1 MKHSRIALLL
11 FLLIAQACTRVG
23 QPLPAA
29 GSTYVKA
36 IYSLP
41 RTLDPVLMND
51 TASLLV
57 SNLIYDGLLR
67 FTPDLRFEGAI
78 AESWTVDTSGK
89 RYTFI
94 LRKDARFHDSSP
106 ITSETVVR
114 SLTRALAPGSTVYKY
129 YDCIEGAE
137 AVFSGK
143 AKAATGLKAI
153 ATDKVVIELKTPFPP
168 FLSILAGATAKILPL
183 SAATDE
189 KFFVHPVGSGPFR
202 LVETKPSSGDYGE
215 ILLEQFEG
223 YAGTHAKVKKLIL
236 RAVSETDAQAMAAR
250 GEVHD
255 LASFPLAGTEEI
267 FRSGKDAS
275 APVAATWIIGLNT
288 RFPPFNDIRIRQ
300 AFKAAVDS
308 EAFRKEFYPDANPA
322 VGYIP
327 RGLPGHL
334 AEDPK
339 PHASTKPATKKPIV
353 VAFPEVLA
361 REKEMRV
368 FLEKSL
374 QAQGWNVS
382 FVPMSWEK
390 LMEGYDKKTLP
401 AFLVAMNMDY
411 PDTEFLI
418 RNFESG
424 NPDNFSG
431 ISNQKL
437 DALIREARSTQDRI
451 GRSILY
457 QTIARRLE
465 DLAVTINLFYPRS
478 HNWISPCVK
487 NFVPN
492 ILADYY
498 IDYRTVEVDPS
509 CVPNK
514 GGRT

>member
-1 MKHSRIALLL
+1 
-11 FLLIAQACTRVG
+11 
-23 QPLPAA
+23 
-29 GSTYVKA
+29 
-36 IYSLP
+36 
-41 RTLDPVLMND
+41 
-51 TASLLV
+51 
-57 SNLIYDGLLR
+57 
-67 FTPDLRFEGAI
+67 
-78 AESWTVDTSGK
+78 
-89 RYTFI
+89 
-94 LRKDARFHDSSP
+94 
-106 ITSETVVR
+106 
-114 SLTRALAPGSTVYKY
+114 
-129 YDCIEGAE
+129 
-137 AVFSGK
+137 
-143 AKAATGLKAI
+143 
-153 ATDKVVIELKTPFPP
+153 
-168 FLSILAGATAKILPL
+168 
-183 SAATDE
+183 
-189 KFFVHPVGSGPFR
+189 
-202 LVETKPSSGDYGE
+202 
-215 ILLEQFEG
+215 
-223 YAGTHAKVKKLIL
+223 
-236 RAVSETDAQAMAAR
+236 
-250 GEVHD
+250 
-255 LASFPLAGTEEI
+255 
-267 FRSGKDAS
+267 
-275 APVAATWIIGLNT
+275 VAATWIIGLNT
-288 RFPPFNDIRIRQ
+288 RLPPFNDIRIRQ

-334 AEDPK
+334 TEDPK

-431 ISNQKL
+431 ISNPKL
-437 DALIREARSTQDRI
+437 DARIREARSTQDRI
-451 GRSILY
+451 GRSGLY

-492 ILADYY
+492 IMADYY

-509 CVPNK
+509 CAPK
-514 GGRT
+514 AGGRT